1 MIDVIV
7 PTFNR
12 HEAIER
18 LINDFKQQTDQDF
31 TLNLIDQS
39 EIVFK
44 NKNTTKFKINI
55 FWTPDIRSPILARN
69 YGYEH
74 TSSEIILFLD
84 DDMIPSINL
93 ISNIKNIYKN
103 YEKPLV
109 IGGISNVRNQGKF
122 ERLIRKIFQRG
133 IYNDP
138 RYSYFD
144 KAFKK
149 EFDKIDSFFVTPYI
163 SASILSLNRIALQ
176 KSPLPT
182 KFKKHI
188 LGGDIFYGMNCKKK
202 GIRVCLSYLLS
213 AEEIPDKNFKFKSI
227 KGYRK
232 IILSFHSAFLVLR
245 INGLNLKNIFHFALR
260 ITLICLFLVRQT
272 LIRFKL

>member
-12 HEAIER
+12 HEAIDR
-18 LINDFKQQTDQDF
+18 LINDFKKQTDQDF
-31 TLNLIDQS
+31 SLNIIDQS

-44 NKNTTKFKINI
+44 NKNLTEFKVNV
-55 FWTPDIRSPILARN
+55 FWTPDIRSPILARD
-69 YGYEH
+69 YGYKH

-84 DDMIPSINL
+84 DDMIPSRNL

-103 YEKPLV
+103 YKKPLV
-109 IGGISNVRNQGKF
+109 IGGISNVRSQNKF

-138 RYSYFD
+138 RYSYFK
-144 KAFKK
+144 KAYRKD
-149 EFDKIDSFFVTPYI
+149 FDKIESFLVTPYI

-176 KSPLPT
+176 KNPLPT

-188 LGGDIFYGMNCKKK
+188 IGGDIFYGMNCKKK

-232 IILSFHSAFLVLR
+232 IILSFHSAYLVLK
-245 INGLNLKNIFHFALR
+245 INGINIKNIFHFALR

-272 LIRFKL
+272 LIRFTL

>member
-18 LINDFKQQTDQDF
+18 LINDFKKQTDQDF
-31 TLNLIDQS
+31 SLNIIDQS

-44 NKNTTKFKINI
+44 NKNITNFKVNI
-55 FWTPDIRSPILARN
+55 FWTPNIRSPILARN
-69 YGYEH
+69 YGCDH
-74 TSSEIILFLD
+74 TNADIILFLD
-84 DDMIPSINL
+84 DDMIPSPNL
-93 ISNIKNIYKN
+93 ISNIKNIYIN
-103 YEKPLV
+103 YKKPLV
-109 IGGISNVRNQGKF
+109 IGGISNVRIQNKF

-133 IYNDP
+133 IYKDP
-138 RYSYFD
+138 RYTYFE
-144 KAFKK
+144 KAYKK
-149 EFDKIDSFFVTPYI
+149 EYDKIDSFLVTPYI
-163 SASILSLNRIALQ
+163 SASILSLNRIAL
-176 KSPLPT
+176 KKNPLPT
-182 KFKKHI
+182 TFKKHI

-202 GIRVCLSYLLS
+202 GIRVCLSYLLN

-232 IILSFHSAFLVLR
+232 IFLSFHSAYLVLI
-245 INGLNLKNIFHFALR
+245 INGINIKNIFHFALR
-260 ITLICLFLVRQT
+260 ISLICFFLVRQT